1 MRISFERSG
10 GFAGITRTKTID
22 TATLPPN
29 ESNQVS
35 QLIQSAGFFELP
47 QTITS
52 DTRGSDRFQY
62 TLTVE
67 NNGQQHTIT
76 VGESA
81 LSGDLKSLIECLN
94 NVTPTK

>member
-1 MRISFERSG
+1 MQISFERSG
-10 GFAGITRTKTID
+10 GFAGIIKTTNID
-22 TATLPPN
+22 TATLPAN

-52 DTRGSDRFQY
+52 DTRSLDRFQY

-67 NNGQQHTIT
+67 DNGKQHTIT

-81 LSGDLKSLIECLN
+81 LSGDLKSLIEWLKN
-94 NVTPTK
+94 APTT

>member
-10 GFAGITRTKTID
+10 GFAGIIKTTNID
-22 TATLPPN
+22 TTTLSPN

-52 DTRGSDRFQY
+52 DTRSKDRFQY
-62 TLTVE
+62 TLTIDD
-67 NNGQQHTIT
+67 NGKQHTIT
-76 VGESA
+76 IGESA
-81 LSGDLKSLIECLN
+81 LSGNLKSLIEWLKN
-94 NVTPTK
+94 APTQ

>member
-10 GFAGITRTKTID
+10 GFAGIIRTTNID

-29 ESNQVS
+29 ECKQVS
-35 QLIQSAGFFELP
+35 ELIQSASFFELP

-67 NNGQQHTIT
+67 DNGKQHTIT

-81 LSGDLKSLIECLN
+81 LSGELKSLIEWLKDA
-94 NVTPTK
+94 PTTR

>member
-10 GFAGITRTKTID
+10 GFAGMTRTTTID

-29 ESNQVS
+29 EADQVP
-35 QLIQSAGFFELP
+35 QLVKAADFFELP

-52 DTRGSDRFQY
+52 DTRGIDRFQY

-67 NNGQQHTIT
+67 DNGQQHTVT

-81 LSGDLKSLIECLN
+81 LSGNLKCLIEWLN
-94 NVTPTK
+94 NAALKN

>member
-1 MRISFERSG
+1 MRISLERSG
-10 GFAGITRTKTID
+10 GFAGITRTTNID

-47 QTITS
+47 QAIAS

-67 NNGQQHTIT
+67 DNGKQHTIT

-81 LSGDLKSLIECLN
+81 LSGDLKSLIEWLK
-94 NVTPTK
+94 NVRN